1 MEIKNHNFPR
11 LWERPNSSKPPYGKS
26 FGRRPYTLGGGYE
39 ASYIANLCFTFF
51 ISRKP
56 YGSTPPHYVIG
67 SNFMRSCRILLKI
80 ELHTDQEHS
89 YRFPECFCDSVIF
102 GTPLAHFSSQGA
114 SKITKVTHT
123 LSHYPDLRLHRQYTY
138 SIAPYDSGW
147 HYSAVQCQ
155 PASFQDISQR
165 S

>member
-1 MEIKNHNFPR
+1 MNPKKNLDFFSESDNTRRQSFKVLTPR
-11 LWERPNSSKPPYGKS
+11 RSEV
-26 FGRRPYTLGGGYE
+26 GGGGKG
-39 ASYIANLCFTFF
+39 TF
-51 ISRKP
+51 
-56 YGSTPPHYVIG
+56 PPHYVIG